1 MGLGHAYGLGGP
13 SFHATAQPSCM
24 STAALHTTVI
34 TALQATAMRCKD
46 ESHASAML
54 LMPRTTMLG
63 IASLALLDH
72 VFWHQ
77 HHGPS
82 PLSFPSRGVQLTT
95 LPDLLRGA
103 VSCRLVKYTNSRF

>member
-1 MGLGHAYGLGGP
+1 MLTALLGQAFTPQHSPHVMLIMTRAE
-13 SFHATAQPSCM
+13 
-24 STAALHTTVI
+24 LHTTVI

-46 ESHASAML
+46 APHTSVML

-82 PLSFPSRGVQLTT
+82 RGVQLTT